1 MTAPPRAAA
10 PRRLGITLAWLAG
23 CALALLL
30 VVRTPFSADMSAF
43 LPRSPDAQQRML
55 IEQLESGT
63 PSRTLLVGVRGG
75 TAEARAEASRA
86 LARTLRASARFE
98 QVLNGEREAWAEAGR
113 WIADHRYA
121 LSPAVEPARFTA
133 AGLSEALAET
143 LSLLGTP
150 AGGAVRSLLE
160 RDPSGEVQRI
170 AEALIPARSPR
181 LEQGVW
187 AAREGGRALL
197 LATTRAP
204 GADLDGQQAAIVEL
218 RGAFAA
224 LGAREL
230 NLELSGAPLFAV
242 TSRERIERE
251 VQWLAVAGT
260 LAMSALLLLAFA
272 SPRAL
277 AVALV
282 PVGTGVLAGIAAVGA
297 GFGQVHGL
305 TLGFGATLIGEAV
318 DYAIYY
324 LVQARAA
331 AAVQPGAGWRGWLA
345 TGWPTVRL
353 GLWTS
358 IAGFGALVF
367 SGFPGLA
374 QLGVFSIAGLL
385 AAALTTRFLLPAWLP
400 DGASGEGARRWLGAL
415 AAALVRLLPRLRWPL
430 LAAGLAAAL
439 LVAQRT
445 ELWRADL
452 TALSPLAPEMLA
464 LDRDLRAGLGTSDAR
479 ALVVVQGPDAETTL
493 QRAEAT
499 AARLESLVQQR
510 RLGGFDSVTH
520 LLPSQATQQAR
531 RTSLPEPAALQSAL
545 AEATRGTPLSP
556 ARLAPFVAEVEA
568 ARHAAP
574 LTAATLRGTPLAPMV
589 DALLLAR
596 RDGSHAALL
605 PLHPV
610 GETLDTGAVRAVLAG
625 LAGTQLLDIKHE
637 LDALYQRYVDEALWQ
652 SALGALAVLALI
664 AGSLRRPRRV
674 LAVVQPLVLA
684 VLLVLGALAALGVT
698 LGILHLVGMLLVVAV
713 GSNYALFFDRV
724 GGSGTDRGADHSAGG
739 ASADPDTLAS
749 LLLANL
755 TTVFSFGLL
764 AFSAIPA
771 LSAIGLV
778 VAPGALLALLL
789 AAAFAS
795 PQRRGGDGR

>member
-1 MTAPPRAAA
+1 MA
-10 PRRLGITLAWLAG
+10 
-23 CALALLL
+23 LL
-30 VVRTPFSADMSAF
+30 VVARAPFSADMSAF
-43 LPRSPDAQQRML
+43 LPRSPDPQQRVL

-63 PSRTLLVGVRGG
+63 PSRTLLLGLRGG
-75 TAEARAEASRA
+75 TAGERAEASRE
-86 LARTLRASARFE
+86 LARALRASARFE
-98 QVLNGEREAWAEAGR
+98 QVLNGERQAWADAGR

-121 LSPAVEPARFTA
+121 LSPAVVPARFTA
-133 AGLSEALAET
+133 EGLHEALAET

-150 AGGAVRSLLE
+150 AGSAVRPLLE

-170 AEALIPARSPR
+170 AEALIPTQAPR
-181 LEQGVW
+181 LEHGVW
-187 AAREGGRALL
+187 ASREGGRALL

-204 GADLDGQQAAIVEL
+204 GADLDGQQAAIAEV
-218 RGAFAA
+218 RASFAA
-224 LGAREL
+224 LGARGLE
-230 NLELSGAPLFAV
+230 LELSGAPLFAA

-331 AAVQPGAGWRGWLA
+331 AVAQPGAGWRGWLA

-374 QLGVFSIAGLL
+374 QLGVFSIAGLV

-400 DGASGEGARRWLGAL
+400 DGARGDGARRWLAAL

-439 LVAQRT
+439 LVVQRT

-464 LDRDLRAGLGTSDAR
+464 LDRDLRADLGTSDAR

-493 QRAEAT
+493 QRAEAA
-499 AARLESLVQQR
+499 AARLEALVQQH
-510 RLGGFDSVTH
+510 RLGGFDSVTR

-531 RTSLPEPAALQSAL
+531 RASLPESAALQSAL
-545 AEATRGTPLSP
+545 AEATRGTPLPP
-556 ARLAPFVAEVEA
+556 ARLAPFAAEVEA
-568 ARHAAP
+568 ARHASP
-574 LTAATLRGTPLAPMV
+574 ITAATLRSTPLAPMV

-596 RDGSHAALL
+596 HDGSHAALL
-605 PLHPV
+605 PLHPA
-610 GETLDTGAVRAVLAG
+610 GDTLDAGAVRAALAG
-625 LAGTQLLDIKHE
+625 LEGTQLLDIKNE

-664 AGSLRRPRRV
+664 AGSLRQPRRV

-724 GGSGTDRGADHSAGG
+724 GDAGTDGGAGG
-739 ASADPDTLAS
+739 GGADPDTLAS

-755 TTVFSFGLL
+755 TTVVSFGLL

-771 LSAIGLV
+771 LSAIGRV

-795 PQRRGGDGR
+795 PRRRGGGGR